1 MMSEHLS
8 QTQLAGY
15 SGRTLDPDELLAVD
29 RHLASCDVCHQ
40 RLIRSLP
47 GAAKVAIGESFEF
60 DGAPFH
66 LDYDQHLQPYVDG
79 KANDIDREIVDSHVA
94 LCSKCAADLNDLLAF
109 KQRPPVAAITGNA
122 GTSSR
127 WRQWLGQWS
136 SLPNP
141 ATAVVIGIFI
151 LAMAV
156 LLWTTYPRSE
166 RVETTTA
173 GPPPT
178 PAKPILTPET
188 AQPSPAPTEQ
198 TARTISPSNLR
209 ENKAALPIRPREK
222 SLIVLNDAGGEVT
235 VSARGRLEGLPELP
249 PDLRESVE
257 KALAA
262 RQLYASPALTEWST
276 GAGNLRSEI
285 EKQSTFAPLDPTDVV
300 VETDRPTF
308 RWRALEAASDYIV
321 AVYDSKLRQVGSSG
335 PVTGTEWTIPHA
347 LERGVTYSWQISAL
361 KDGKTVVSPKPPLP
375 EARFKILDQP
385 AVETLAKLKESAGRS
400 HLAMGVFYWKHGL
413 IEESEREFQL
423 LAKANPKSSAVKELL
438 ASIRSI
444 RRR

>member
-1 MMSEHLS
+1 MSEHLS

-15 SGRTLDPDELLAVD
+15 SGRTLEPDELLAVD

-47 GAAKVAIGESFEF
+47 GTAKIAVSQSVEL

-66 LDYDQHLQPYVDG
+66 LDYDRYLQPYVDG
-79 KANDIDREIVDSHVA
+79 KADDIDREIVDSHIA
-94 LCSKCAADLNDLLAF
+94 LCSKCATDLEDLLAF
-109 KQRPPVAAITGNA
+109 KQHPVAAITGNA
-122 GTSSR
+122 GTSSG

-136 SLPNP
+136 LLPNP
-141 ATAVVIGIFI
+141 ALATAVVIGIFI

-166 RVETTTA
+166 RVEHA
-173 GPPPT
+173 ASGPPASDKPT
-178 PAKPILTPET
+178 QPPET
-188 AQPSPAPTEQ
+188 AQPLPAPTEQ
-198 TARTISPSNLR
+198 TARTISPSNLH
-209 ENKAALPIRPREK
+209 ENKAALPIRPREE
-222 SLIVLNDAGGEVT
+222 SLVVLDDAGGQLT
-235 VSARGRLEGLPELP
+235 VSPRGRLEGLPELP
-249 PDLRESVE
+249 PDLRESIE
-257 KALAA
+257 KAVATHELH
-262 RQLYASPALTEWST
+262 ASPALTEWST

-285 EKQSTFAPLDPTDVV
+285 EKQSTFAPLEPTDIVV
-300 VETDRPTF
+300 QTDRPTF

-321 AVYDSKLRQVGSSG
+321 AVYDSRLRQVGSSG
-335 PVTGTEWTIPHA
+335 PVTGTEWTIPHS

-385 AVETLAKLKESAGRS
+385 AVETLAKLKASAGSS

-413 IEESEREFQL
+413 LEESEREFQL
-423 LAKANPKSSAVKELL
+423 LAKANPKSTAVKELL
-438 ASIRSI
+438 ASIRSL